1 MVTLSGG
8 DLGGEQVPG
17 HGWVVGEEHTLEGL
31 IYRREPD
38 DLAVYTG
45 VA

>member
-8 DLGGEQVPG
+8 DLGGEKVPG
-17 HGWVVGEEHTLEGL
+17 NGWAVGEEHTIDGL

-38 DLAVYTG
+38 DLAVYVG
-45 VA
+45 AA